1 MSNCPRMT
9 ALKDIADEIKKSKEK
24 HMTRYHLG
32 GISYCEIWTVTAAYL
47 NSRKSRK
54 LNRELGLHVVN
65 MDSNNMNRKTKTK
78 TRESYSYL

>member
-1 MSNCPRMT
+1 MSNLSKMT

-24 HMTRYHLG
+24 YMTRYHLG

-65 MDSNNMNRKTKTK
+65 MGSQKNKNKNKRII
-78 TRESYSYL
+78 